1 MRLSPVILSA
11 LLALW
16 ACSGEPSPPPA
27 DAPPSPET
35 LAPEESAHEALPASA
50 ADPGSSIYLLEL
62 PLRDHS
68 GETISLDVHRGHPTL
83 VAMFYATC
91 PSACPMLIKDLQ
103 TLEASLSPEEQAS
116 LRVLLVSL
124 DPATDD
130 RDALAEVV
138 ERHALDGARWTLAA
152 PEPERVRDLAA
163 VLGVS
168 YRRLESGEFN
178 HSSLI
183 TLLDAE
189 GRPVKQLEG
198 LRQDA
203 APLVDALKAL

>member
-1 MRLSPVILSA
+1 MRLSPLILSA
-11 LLALW
+11 LLGFT
-16 ACSGEPSPPPA
+16 ACNGEPSSPPA
-27 DAPPSPET
+27 DAPPAST
-35 LAPEESAHEALPASA
+35 HEALPAAA
-50 ADPGSSIYLLEL
+50 ADPGSSIYLLDL
-62 PLRDHS
+62 PLRDHN
-68 GETISLDVHRGHPTL
+68 GETIALDVHRGHPTL

-103 TLEASLSPEEQAS
+103 TLEAALSPEEQAS

-203 APLVDALKAL
+203 APLVDALRAL